1 MIERKTKETR
11 IKAEVKL
18 LGNGVCEVKTP
29 IAFLNHMLSTLCFYS
44 KMDLTLEAEG
54 DLVHHIV
61 EDVAIV
67 LGAAINNALG
77 ERSNIKRFG
86 FAKIPMDDA
95 IAEVTVD
102 LVRRTYVVTNLKL
115 TSPVEG
121 IEPELFNHFLR
132 SLAQSANFTLHVNV
146 AYGEDNHHKVE
157 ATFKA
162 LGIALREA
170 WSPESRLVSTKGE
183 V

>member
-18 LGNGVCEVKTP
+18 LGEGIYEIKTP

-44 KMDLTLEAEG
+44 KMNLTLEAEG
-54 DLVHHIV
+54 DLTHHIV
-61 EDVAIV
+61 EDTAIV

-77 ERSNIKRFG
+77 ERKNIRRFG

-95 IAEVTVD
+95 LVEAVVD
-102 LVRRTYVVTNLKL
+102 LVRRSYVVTNLKL
-115 TSPVEG
+115 TSSVEG
-121 IEPELFNHFLR
+121 IEPELFNHFFR
-132 SLAQSANFTLHVNV
+132 SLAQSANFTLHINV
-146 AYGEDNHHKVE
+146 IYGEDNHHKVE
-157 ATFKA
+157 ASFKA

-170 WSPESRLVSTKGE
+170 WLPESRLVSTKGE

>member
-18 LGNGVCEVKTP
+18 LGEGICNVKTP
-29 IAFLNHMLSTLCFYS
+29 IVFFNHMLSTLCFYS

-54 DLVHHIV
+54 DLMHHII

-67 LGAAINNALG
+67 LGTAINNSLG
-77 ERSNIKRFG
+77 ERSNIRRFG

-95 IAEVTVD
+95 LAEVTVD
-102 LVRRTYVVTNLKL
+102 LVRRAYVVTNLKL
-115 TSPVEG
+115 TSSIEG
-121 IEPELFNHFLR
+121 IEPELFNHFFR
-132 SLAQSANFTLHVNV
+132 SFAYSANFTLHVNV

-157 ATFKA
+157 AAFKA
-162 LGIALREA
+162 LGVALREA